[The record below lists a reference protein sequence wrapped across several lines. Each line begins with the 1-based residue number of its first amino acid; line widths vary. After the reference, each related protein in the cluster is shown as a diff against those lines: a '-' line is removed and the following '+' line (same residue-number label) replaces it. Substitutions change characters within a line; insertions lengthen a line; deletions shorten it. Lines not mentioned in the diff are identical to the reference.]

1 MSNNKTRLNK
11 SKKSTKSENN
21 EDMDDTDIKDDYMNL
36 IKEQNKKIK
45 NLFSEI
51 EQKDKKI
58 SQYQIQLKIFEELKN
73 ENNFLKTQI
82 AGLTEDFNNKSNE
95 MKEFYE
101 KEIEKRI
108 LRKRNRKKFGRNK
121 TKRRN

>member
-11 SKKSTKSENN
+11 SKKSTKSESN
-21 EDMDDTDIKDDYMNL
+21 EDIDDTDIKDDYMNL

-58 SQYQIQLKIFEELKN
+58 SQLQIQLKILEELKN
-73 ENNFLKTQI
+73 ENNFL
-82 AGLTEDFNNKSNE
+82 
-95 MKEFYE
+95 
-101 KEIEKRI
+101 
-108 LRKRNRKKFGRNK
+108 
-121 TKRRN
+121 